1 MRVSCAATAG
11 SLPRGFTLIEV
22 LVALVVVA
30 VSLGVLMRVGGE
42 QARNQDHA
50 RSALMAQWVASNTLA
65 ELRLDPP
72 QLQPQRFERLE
83 SMAGERWRVEV
94 QVSEAGAPGF
104 WRVEVRVARAEA
116 VGSLAHLQSYFAQ

>member
-1 MRVSCAATAG
+1 MTIFGMAKARRLA
-11 SLPRGFTLIEV
+11 RGFTLIEV

-72 QLQPQRFERLE
+72 DLQPQRFDRLE
-83 SMAGERWRVEV
+83 SMAGERWQVEV
-94 QVSEAGAPGF
+94 QISEAGAPGF

-116 VGSLAHLQSYFAQ
+116 VGNLAHLQSYFAQ